1 MRVSFLALEV
11 LKWSLDSLLVEH
23 NWGGWSG
30 PQVLSVILRGKP
42 YTFWWTWPFRCW
54 GDTFWVMRKQ
64 AGASLQQCFLWD
76 PACNAFSIFISL
88 RLIAKKL
95 NGIGKSLVCRMYY
108 TSTTLWIISLNLPS
122 NSWRIGQRAWHPSC
136 CEGESSRL
144 GENNQYSA
152 ELSSPPV
159 KPEACWLDSKDFENS
174 IVHWVTR
181 VTWGACKT
189 QIPGSRPGHWFST
202 GITKL
207 QVSCLFLYHE
217 LRIICTY
224 KHCNQLDDVKHLT
237 LNPN

>member
-1 MRVSFLALEV
+1 MLSLCSLLPLPWSTVFCKTWGRAFSSLALKWCHLMRVSFLALEV

-30 PQVLSVILRGKP
+30 PQVLSIILRGKP
-42 YTFWWTWPFRCW
+42 YTIWWTWPFRCW

-76 PACNAFSIFISL
+76 LACKAFSIFISL
-88 RLIAKKL
+88 HLIAKKL

-152 ELSSPPV
+152 ELSSPPWNQ
-159 KPEACWLDSKDFENS
+159 KPVGWT
-174 IVHWVTR
+174 VRT
-181 VTWGACKT
+181 
-189 QIPGSRPGHWFST
+189 
-202 GITKL
+202 
-207 QVSCLFLYHE
+207 
-217 LRIICTY
+217 LRI
-224 KHCNQLDDVKHLT
+224 L
-237 LNPN
+237 